1 MGLQAMDH
9 SNESSERRRSERFP
23 LMVKALARHAGGNFD
38 VVLLSISGE
47 GAMFD
52 ADASALAEIR
62 PGEAVDLEVPAFG
75 SFEGHCA
82 WVDGYCCGVA
92 FTDNHKATASLVR
105 MMAERNRARM
115 EDVLDRASELARFK
129 PLLDAMVNAVV
140 CTDDRGDILVA
151 TRTCGELFGFAG
163 SELVGR
169 NVRMLMPTET
179 AAEHAGMVDTYL
191 KTGEQ
196 SIIGTERQVTAR
208 HRNGDSFTIRLHLS
222 ETALDDRIVFVGEF
236 IL

>member
-1 MGLQAMDH
+1 MDY

-23 LMVKALARHAGGNFD
+23 LMVKAFARHAGGGFG

-52 ADASALAEIR
+52 ADAPALAELR
-62 PGEAVDLEVPAFG
+62 PGDELDLEVPGFG
-75 SFEGHCA
+75 DFEGHCA

-151 TRTCGELFGFAG
+151 NHACGELFGFAE

-169 NVRMLMPTET
+169 NARILMPTE
-179 AAEHAGMVDTYL
+179 AAGEHAGLVDAYL
-191 KTGEQ
+191 KTGEK
-196 SIIGTERQVTAR
+196 SFIGMEREVTAR
-208 HRNGDSFTIRLHLS
+208 HRNGDVFTVRLRLS
-222 ETALDDRIVFVGEF
+222 ETELDDRIVFVGEF
-236 IL
+236 TG